1 MNILLNV
8 IVDGVLIQAN
18 PKSPITISV
27 RLSSAIHNRIR
38 IIVQS
43 NVDDC
48 EA

>member
-43 NVDDC
+43 NIDAG

>member
-8 IVDGVLIQAN
+8 IVDGVLIQVN

-43 NVDDC
+43 NIDAG